1 MSFMINVCDAV
12 FEQMYSEACL
22 EKILAC
28 VADTIFG
35 GNAAYIYIGRVQKFE
50 YLAQ

>member
-35 GNAAYIYIGRVQKFE
+35 SYSADIDICRVQKFE